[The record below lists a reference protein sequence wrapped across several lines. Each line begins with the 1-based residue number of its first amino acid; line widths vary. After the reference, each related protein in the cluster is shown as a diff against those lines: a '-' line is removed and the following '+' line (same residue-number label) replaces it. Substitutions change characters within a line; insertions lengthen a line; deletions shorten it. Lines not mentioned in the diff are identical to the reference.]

1 MLPSREQKLM
11 YLLDVRNL
19 LKKRKRKKKKVIYI
33 KTMYVYAYVYTQ
45 FLHRMCIVTL
55 TGKTVTCTR

>member
-1 MLPSREQKLM
+1 MLLSREQKLM

-19 LKKRKRKKKKVIYI
+19 LKKRKRKQKKKVIYI

-45 FLHRMCIVTL
+45 FLHRM
-55 TGKTVTCTR
+55 